1 MNQHTGSPDIR
12 LAPGTPAI
20 LHKLAAQT
28 SIPLTSFTDAN
39 GTLWSVAISI
49 AAVKRV
55 RELTEVDLGKF
66 FGRGPE
72 AERTREQLSDLVTV
86 ANVLFAIVKPQ
97 ADAKGITDEQFGEAL
112 VGDVIGQASEALIE
126 GLLSFQPSREGRAA
140 LRQLLAA
147 QKRVAEG
154 RLRAAV
160 RKTMEPDSGDLS
172 TSAPASSESTP
183 APSPSES

>member
-1 MNQHTGSPDIR
+1 MNQHTTPDI
-12 LAPGTPAI
+12 PDPAT
-20 LHKLAAQT
+20 A
-28 SIPLTSFTDAN
+28 PLTSFTDAKGN
-39 GTLWSVAISI
+39 IWAVSLSI
-49 AAVKRV
+49 GAVKRV
-55 RELTEVDLGKF
+55 RELTGVDLGKF

-72 AERTREQLSDLVTV
+72 ADRTREQLADLITV

-97 ADAKGITDEQFGEAL
+97 ADGKGITDEQFGELL
-112 VGDVIGQASEALIE
+112 VGDVISDASDALIE

-160 RKTMEPDSGDLS
+160 LKTMEPDQGDSGALS
-172 TSAPASSESTP
+172 TSAPASSESIP
-183 APSPSES
+183 GPSPSGS